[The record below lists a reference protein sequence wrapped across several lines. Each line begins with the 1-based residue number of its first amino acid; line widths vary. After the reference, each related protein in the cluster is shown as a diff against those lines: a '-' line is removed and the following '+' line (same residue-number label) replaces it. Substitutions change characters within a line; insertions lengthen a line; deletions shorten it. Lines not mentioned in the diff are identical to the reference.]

1 MESDLTK
8 KEVLD
13 LLDRLQVSRSMSHYS
28 MAKYFGDECRWLMAT
43 EKYSEFVKQYM
54 GDFYA
59 SSYPG
64 ARGAMQELLDKP
76 LSDMPLYVNEGGV
89 FQTVA
94 VWRLSVGK

>member
-1 MESDLTK
+1 MEFDLTK

-13 LLDRLQVSRSMSHYS
+13 LLDRIQQLLNMNNYS
-28 MAKYFGDECRWLMAT
+28 MAKHASKESIWLMAT
-43 EKYSEFVKQYM
+43 EKYNAFVKNYM
-54 GDFYA
+54 GSFY
-59 SSYPG
+59 SHHYPG
-64 ARGAMQELLDKP
+64 ARGDMQELLDKP